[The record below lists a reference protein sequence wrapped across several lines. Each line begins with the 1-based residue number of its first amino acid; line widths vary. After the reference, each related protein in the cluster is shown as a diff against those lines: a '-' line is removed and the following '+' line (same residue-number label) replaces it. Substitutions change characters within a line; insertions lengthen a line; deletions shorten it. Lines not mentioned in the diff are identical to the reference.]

1 MIYPSFLR
9 VLYRKLRPTI
19 VNGKN
24 NTVAIKS
31 KRHDFR
37 VRIDGNNNS
46 IEIGEGSRLKNT
58 RILLYGDNNRII
70 AEDGSKFDGPCNITL
85 EGNATLYIGRNSGIR
100 GVTFILKDANITV
113 GRNCMFSYNVLVR
126 NNDSHKVLDSE
137 GNVTNEAKDI
147 VINDHVW
154 LCERSSILKGVT
166 IGADSII
173 AFGAVVTKDCP
184 PNSIMAGNPARVVKQ
199 NINWLNK

>member
-9 VLYRKLRPTI
+9 VIYRRLRPTI

-37 VRIDGNNNS
+37 VRIDGNNNT
-46 IEIGEGSRLKNT
+46 IDIGEGSRLKNT
-58 RILLYGDNNRII
+58 RIQVYGDNNHII
-70 AEDGSKFDGPCNITL
+70 AEDGSKFDGPCSITL

-100 GVTFILKDANITV
+100 GVTFVLKDANKTV
-113 GRNCMFSYNVLVR
+113 GRNCMFSYDILVR

-137 GNVTNEAKDI
+137 GNVTNQAQDI

-199 NINWLNK
+199 DINWLNK